1 MDDKQVK
8 NIKSGV
14 IKLLKKKKQ
23 YDKET
28 DDMLIDSLIF
38 NLKLIEDSKADI
50 LTRGTMVNIGKEV
63 PYYQVNFSVGVFHNA
78 VKSINQ
84 ILKQLGIEKARAS
97 NELEQDP
104 MQAFNEF
111 MNN

>member
-1 MDDKQVK
+1 MTEKQAK
-8 NIKSGV
+8 SIKSGLV
-14 IKLLKKKKQ
+14 KILKKKKQ
-23 YDKET
+23 YDKDS

-50 LTRGTMVNIGKEV
+50 HTRGTMVNIGKETT
-63 PYYQVNFSVGVFHNA
+63 YYQVNFSIGVFHNA

-84 ILKQLGIEKARAS
+84 ILKQLGIEKAKVT
-97 NELEQDP
+97 NDIEQDP
-104 MQAFNEF
+104 MIAFKDF